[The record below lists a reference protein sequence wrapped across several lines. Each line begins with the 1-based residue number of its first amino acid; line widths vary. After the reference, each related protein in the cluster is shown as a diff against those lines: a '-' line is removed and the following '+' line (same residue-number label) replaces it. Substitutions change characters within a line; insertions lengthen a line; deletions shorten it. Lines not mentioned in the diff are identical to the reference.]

1 MAHPARTHL
10 VHPPRTHL
18 AARTPKS
25 PPRPVLYPAPPS
37 VIHFSAAS
45 RERAREGPPGGLSC
59 DGPQPRP
66 GGFSVY
72 DVPRPGGCC
81 CGFELEGACRCMT
94 TLPGRPKPVDTR
106 LRLESPFR
114 PALRPVGRRRF
125 RPTSPRCL
133 KGPPGL
139 QNPRGDLFAP
149 EVRGRAHCR
158 GARAVVQ
165 IPALARDLER
175 ACSNALGL
183 FETPVGGVW
192 TIHPI
197 DALAL
202 N

>member
-45 RERAREGPPGGLSC
+45 RGRAREGPPGGLSC

-81 CGFELEGACRCMT
+81 CGFELEGARRCMKCSSGVPT
-94 TLPGRPKPVDTR
+94 HL
-106 LRLESPFR
+106 
-114 PALRPVGRRRF
+114 ALRPVGRRRF

-133 KGPPGL
+133 KGPPGEGFPSGESSVGT
-139 QNPRGDLFAP
+139 PREVSVECRHCSQLTKAVTPIKTAALTQQFAP
-149 EVRGRAHCR
+149 
-158 GARAVVQ
+158 
-165 IPALARDLER
+165 
-175 ACSNALGL
+175 LGSPP
-183 FETPVGGVW
+183 TNP
-192 TIHPI
+192 
-197 DALAL
+197 D
-202 N
+202 